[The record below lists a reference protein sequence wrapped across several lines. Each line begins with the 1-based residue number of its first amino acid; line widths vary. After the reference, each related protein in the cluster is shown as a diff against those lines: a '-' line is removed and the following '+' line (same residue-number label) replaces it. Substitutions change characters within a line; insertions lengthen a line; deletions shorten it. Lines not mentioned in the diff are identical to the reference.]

1 LHKENPILIFPDH
14 PIKKTQT
21 GAAFLIHN
29 TPLAPAS
36 IHHQAERQRQVRF
49 PREIADRLW
58 AAVFGHR
65 KIVPS
70 EITDQHSGPVPDGRQ
85 NIDHFDIRGEDGLF
99 FLAPGK
105 SKSAKSGPSPED
117 FASVTTI
124 PHTIKLTKN
133 LDASEKE
140 RLHRTVEISSIGKFI
155 KFQN

>member
-1 LHKENPILIFPDH
+1 LHKENPVLIFPDH
-14 PIKKTQT
+14 LIKKTQT
-21 GAAFLIHN
+21 GAALAIYN
-29 TPLAPAS
+29 TALAPAG

-58 AAVFGHR
+58 AAVFEQG
-65 KIVPS
+65 KILPS

-85 NIDHFDIRGEDGLF
+85 NIDHFDIRREDRLF
-99 FLAPGK
+99 FPTPGK
-105 SKSAKSGPSPED
+105 SKYPKSGPSPED

-133 LDASEKE
+133 LDAPEKE
-140 RLHRTVEISSIGKFI
+140 RLHRTVEISPMGKFI